1 MAAVIT
7 SSTSR
12 VVRRPAL
19 AAAFSPVVSCTVS
32 GVVLASPASANV
44 PEDWSNPKPV
54 DTLTA
59 LLVYVGAPLGLFL
72 LIALAVFLP
81 ALARG
86 EKRGGTDGK
95 DSEWFGGPRKTT
107 DELAA
112 PDTEASQAGGASE
125 IGRASGR
132 ERVGPDV

>member
-1 MAAVIT
+1 MSAVIT
-7 SSTSR
+7 SSKSR
-12 VVRRPAL
+12 VVRRAAR
-19 AAAFSPVVSCTVS
+19 AAAFSTIVACTVS

-86 EKRGGTDGK
+86 EKRGGRPEEHT
-95 DSEWFGGPRKTT
+95 SE
-107 DELAA
+107 L
-112 PDTEASQAGGASE
+112 QALMRTSYTL
-125 IGRASGR
+125 
-132 ERVGPDV
+132 